1 MQNFFSLKD
10 VFRPKLFSTLRSY
23 NKERLVQD
31 LIAGVI
37 VAVVAIPLAIAFG
50 ISSGVGPTEGLVT
63 AIIAGF
69 LISALGGS
77 KVQIGGPTGAFI
89 VIIYG
94 IIQQHGLTGLLI
106 ATIMAGILLIIMG
119 LFKLGNVIKFV
130 PYPVIIGFT
139 AGIAVTIFST
149 QMNDLFGMG
158 IENAPADFIHKWICY
173 FEHWRD
179 INWWAFAVGLG
190 SLLIIV
196 FSTKISKKIPG
207 SLVAIVLMTLVVWL
221 LRKYAGVDSIT
232 TIGDLYTLPS
242 GMPAPRLPE
251 INLTDGDTILGLVQ
265 ELFPSAF
272 TIAMLGAIE
281 SLLSAMVAD
290 GVIGDKHNSNTELIA
305 QGVANV
311 VTPFFGG
318 IPATGAIAR
327 TMANINNGGRT
338 PVAGIVHALML
349 LLVLLCFG
357 PLVGMIPMACL
368 AGVLIIVSYNMLGL
382 DSVIGLTKA
391 PKSDFIVMLVTFILT
406 VIFDLTIAIEV
417 GLLLAVIL
425 FLKRTNEATV
435 IRTFSDE
442 IDPTQQTDIRLHGDD
457 LEMLHIPPFTE
468 VYEIDGPY
476 FFGIANKFDEISQRM
491 GTDGQKVRILR
502 MRKVS
507 FMDSTGIHNLE
518 QLYVRSKRCGM
529 TLVLSGVNE
538 RVYKTLEKAG
548 LVAMIGKEN
557 VRNHINGALA
567 RAEEIVKATAEK

>member
-1 MQNFFSLKD
+1 MQSYFSFKD
-10 VFRPKLFSTLRSY
+10 VFRPKLFSTLKDYS
-23 NKERLVQD
+23 KEKLLQD
-31 LIAGVI
+31 LIAGMI

-69 LISALGGS
+69 IISAFGGS

-106 ATIMAGILLIIMG
+106 ATIMAGILLILMG
-119 LFKLGNVIKFV
+119 VFKLGNVIKFV
-130 PYPVIIGFT
+130 PYPVIVGFT

-158 IENAPADFIHKWICY
+158 IQDAPADFIHKWICY
-173 FEHWRD
+173 FQHWRD
-179 INWWAFAVGLG
+179 INWWAFAIGIA
-190 SLLIIV
+190 SLLIII
-196 FSTKISKKIPG
+196 FSTKLSKKIPG
-207 SLVAIVLMTLVVWL
+207 SLLAIVLMTLTVWL
-221 LRKYAGVDSIT
+221 LRKFGGITSIT

-242 GMPAPRLPE
+242 GMPAPHLPE
-251 INLTDGDTILGLVQ
+251 LNLSDGQTLISLVQ

-338 PVAGIVHALML
+338 PVAGMIHAVVL

-368 AGVLIIVSYNMLGL
+368 AGVLIIVSYNMSGWREIVTL
-382 DSVIGLTKA
+382 SKA
-391 PKSDFIVMLVTFILT
+391 PKSDVIVMLVTFILT
-406 VIFDLTIAIEV
+406 VIFDLTIAIEI

-425 FLKRTNEATV
+425 FLKRTNETTV
-435 IRTFSDE
+435 IRSFSDE
-442 IDPTQQTDIRLHGDD
+442 IDPTLSNDIRLHGND
-457 LEMLHIPPFTE
+457 LEKLHIPPHTE

-518 QLYVRSKRCGM
+518 QLYVRSQRCGM

-538 RVYKTLEKAG
+538 NVYKTLDKAG
-548 LVAMIGKEN
+548 LVEKIGKEN

-567 RAEEIVKATAEK
+567 RAQEIVSA

>member
-221 LRKYAGVDSIT
+221 LRKYAGIDSIT

-242 GMPAPRLPE
+242 GMPAPHLPE
-251 INLTDGDTILGLVQ
+251 INLADGETILGLVQ

-435 IRTFSDE
+435 IRTFSDA

-491 GTDGQKVRILR
+491 GADDQKVRILR

-567 RAEEIVKATAEK
+567 RAEEIVKANS

>member
-1 MQNFFSLKD
+1 MKSVFSFKD
-10 VFRPKLFSTLRSY
+10 VFRPKLFTTLRSY
-23 NKERLVQD
+23 TKQRFLEDAL
-31 LIAGVI
+31 AGWI

-69 LISALGGS
+69 IISAFGGS

-94 IIQQHGLTGLLI
+94 IIQQHGLAGLLI
-106 ATIMAGILLIIMG
+106 ATIMAGILLILMG
-119 LFKLGNVIKFV
+119 VFKLGNVIKFV
-130 PYPVIIGFT
+130 PYPVIVGFT

-158 IENAPADFIHKWICY
+158 IEDAPADFIHKWMCY

-179 INWWAFAVGLG
+179 INWWAFAVGIA
-190 SLLIIV
+190 SLLIII
-196 FSTKISKKIPG
+196 FSTKINKKIPG

-221 LRKYAGVDSIT
+221 LRKYAGITSIT

-242 GMPAPRLPE
+242 GMPAPHLPALQLE
-251 INLTDGDTILGLVQ
+251 EGKTWINLVQ
-265 ELFPSAF
+265 DLFPSAF

-305 QGVANV
+305 QGLANV

-349 LLVLLCFG
+349 LLVLICFG

-368 AGVLIIVSYNMLGL
+368 AGVLLVVSYNMAGIR
-382 DSVIGLTKA
+382 SVIGLSKA
-391 PKSDFIVMLVTFILT
+391 PKSDFIVMLVTFVLT

-435 IRTFSDE
+435 IRSFSDE
-442 IDPTQQTDIRLHGDD
+442 IDPTLQTDIRLHGND
-457 LEMLHIPPFTE
+457 LEKLHIPPFTE

-476 FFGIANKFDEISQRM
+476 FFGIANKFDELSQRI
-491 GTDGQKVRILR
+491 GSEDQKVRILR

-507 FMDSTGIHNLE
+507 FMDSTGLHNLE
-518 QLYVRSKRCGM
+518 ELYLRSKRCGM

-538 RVYKTLEKAG
+538 QVYKTLEKAG
-548 LVAMIGKEN
+548 LVELIGREN
-557 VRNHINGALA
+557 VRNHINGALS
-567 RAEEIVKATAEK
+567 RAAELVSAKE

>member
-1 MQNFFSLKD
+1 MQKFISFKD

-23 NKERLVQD
+23 SKEKFLQD
-31 LIAGVI
+31 LLAGWI

-69 LISALGGS
+69 IISAFGGS

-106 ATIMAGILLIIMG
+106 ATIMAGILLIFMG

-139 AGIAVTIFST
+139 AGIAVTIFTT

-158 IENAPADFIHKWICY
+158 IEDAPADFISKWICY
-173 FEHWRD
+173 FEHLRD
-179 INWWAFAVGLG
+179 INWWAFAVGIA
-190 SLLIIV
+190 SLLIII
-196 FSTKISKKIPG
+196 FSTKINKKIPG

-221 LRKYAGVDSIT
+221 LRKFGGVNSIV

-242 GMPAPRLPE
+242 GMPAPHFPALE
-251 INLTDGDTILGLVQ
+251 LKEGQTLIQLVQ
-265 ELFPSAF
+265 DLFPSAF

-305 QGVANV
+305 QGLANV

-338 PVAGIVHALML
+338 PVAGIVHAAML
-349 LLVLLCFG
+349 LLVLICFG

-368 AGVLIIVSYNMLGL
+368 AGVLLVVSYNMAGIR
-382 DSVIGLTKA
+382 SVVSLTKA
-391 PKSDFIVMLVTFILT
+391 PKSDFIVMIVTFVLT
-406 VIFDLTIAIEV
+406 VIFDLTIAIEI

-435 IRTFSDE
+435 IRSFSDE
-442 IDPTQQTDIRLHGDD
+442 IDPTLQNDIRLHGND
-457 LEMLHIPPFTE
+457 LEKLHIPAQTE
-468 VYEIDGPY
+468 VFEIDGPY
-476 FFGIANKFDEISQRM
+476 FFGIANKFD
-491 GTDGQKVRILR
+491 
-502 MRKVS
+502 
-507 FMDSTGIHNLE
+507 
-518 QLYVRSKRCGM
+518 
-529 TLVLSGVNE
+529 
-538 RVYKTLEKAG
+538 
-548 LVAMIGKEN
+548 
-557 VRNHINGALA
+557 
-567 RAEEIVKATAEK
+567 

>member
-1 MQNFFSLKD
+1 MKNFFLFKD
-10 VFRPKLFSTLRSY
+10 VFSPKLFSSLRSY
-23 NKERLVQD
+23 SKERLVQD
-31 LIAGVI
+31 LVAGMI

-69 LISALGGS
+69 IISAFGGS

-94 IIQQHGLTGLLI
+94 IIQQHGLAGLLI
-106 ATIMAGILLIIMG
+106 ATIMAGILLILMG

-130 PYPVIIGFT
+130 PYPVIVGFT

-158 IENAPADFIHKWICY
+158 IQDAPADFIHKWICY
-173 FEHWRD
+173 FKHWRD
-179 INWWAFAVGLG
+179 INWWAFAVGIA
-190 SLLIIV
+190 SLLIII
-196 FSTKISKKIPG
+196 FSTKINKKIPG

-221 LRKYAGVDSIT
+221 LRKFGGITSIT
-232 TIGDLYTLPS
+232 TIADLYTLPS
-242 GMPAPRLPE
+242 GMPAPHLPALNLE
-251 INLTDGDTILGLVQ
+251 EGKTWINLVQ
-265 ELFPSAF
+265 DLFPSAF

-305 QGVANV
+305 QGLANV

-338 PVAGIVHALML
+338 PVAGIVHAAML
-349 LLVLLCFG
+349 LLVLICFG

-368 AGVLIIVSYNMLGL
+368 AGVLLVVSYNMAGIR
-382 DSVIGLTKA
+382 SVVSLSKA
-391 PKSDFIVMLVTFILT
+391 PKSDFIVMIVTFVLT

-435 IRTFSDE
+435 IRSFSDE
-442 IDPTQQTDIRLHGDD
+442 IDPTQQTDIRLHGND
-457 LEMLHIPPFTE
+457 LEKLHIPPCTE

-476 FFGIANKFDEISQRM
+476 FFGIANKFDELSQRI
-491 GTDGQKVRILR
+491 GSEDQKVRILR

-507 FMDSTGIHNLE
+507 FMDSTGLHNLE
-518 QLYVRSKRCGM
+518 ELYLRSKRCGM

-538 RVYKTLEKAG
+538 QVYRTLEKAG

-567 RAEEIVKATAEK
+567 RAEELVASESAK

>member
-1 MQNFFSLKD
+1 MQSYFSFKD
-10 VFRPKLFSTLRSY
+10 VFRPKLFSTLKNYS
-23 NKERLVQD
+23 KEKLIQD
-31 LIAGVI
+31 LIAGMI

-69 LISALGGS
+69 IISAFGGS

-106 ATIMAGILLIIMG
+106 ATIMAGILLILMG

-158 IENAPADFIHKWICY
+158 IQDAPADFIHKWVCY
-173 FEHWRD
+173 FQHLGD
-179 INWWAFAVGLG
+179 INWWAFTIGIA
-190 SLLIIV
+190 SLLIII
-196 FSTKISKKIPG
+196 FSTKVSKKIPG
-207 SLVAIVLMTLVVWL
+207 SLVAIVLMTLAVWL
-221 LRKYAGVDSIT
+221 LRKFGGVASIT

-242 GMPAPRLPE
+242 GMPAPHLPKL
-251 INLTDGDTILGLVQ
+251 NLTEGQTLIKLVQ

-338 PVAGIVHALML
+338 PVAGMVHAVML

-368 AGVLIIVSYNMLGL
+368 AGVLIIVSYNMSGWREVVAL
-382 DSVIGLTKA
+382 SKA

-406 VIFDLTIAIEV
+406 VIFDLTIAIEI

-425 FLKRTNEATV
+425 FLKRTNETTI
-435 IRTFSDE
+435 IRSFSDE
-442 IDPTQQTDIRLHGDD
+442 IDPTLSNDIRLNGND
-457 LEMLHIPPFTE
+457 LEKLHIPPYTE

-518 QLYVRSKRCGM
+518 QLYLRSQRCGM

-538 RVYKTLEKAG
+538 NVYKTLEKAG
-548 LVAMIGKEN
+548 LVKMIGKEN

-567 RAEEIVKATAEK
+567 RAQEIISK

>member
-1 MQNFFSLKD
+1 MQSYFSFKD
-10 VFRPKLFSTLRSY
+10 VFRPKLFSTLKDYS
-23 NKERLVQD
+23 KEKLLQD
-31 LIAGVI
+31 LIAGMI

-69 LISALGGS
+69 IISAFGGS

-106 ATIMAGILLIIMG
+106 ATIMAGILLILMG
-119 LFKLGNVIKFV
+119 VFKLGNVIKFV
-130 PYPVIIGFT
+130 PYPVIVGFT

-158 IENAPADFIHKWICY
+158 IQDAPADFIHKWICY
-173 FEHWRD
+173 FQHWRD
-179 INWWAFAVGLG
+179 INWWAFAIGIA
-190 SLLIIV
+190 SLLIII
-196 FSTKISKKIPG
+196 FSTKLSKKIPG

-221 LRKYAGVDSIT
+221 LRKFGGITSIT

-242 GMPAPRLPE
+242 GMPAPHLPE
-251 INLTDGDTILGLVQ
+251 LNLSDGQTLINLIQ

-368 AGVLIIVSYNMLGL
+368 AGVLIIVSYNMSGWREVVAL
-382 DSVIGLTKA
+382 SKA
-391 PKSDFIVMLVTFILT
+391 PKSDFIVMLVTFVLT
-406 VIFDLTIAIEV
+406 VIFDLTIAIEI

-425 FLKRTNEATV
+425 FLKRTNETTV
-435 IRTFSDE
+435 IRSFSDE
-442 IDPTQQTDIRLHGDD
+442 IDPTLSNDIRLHGND
-457 LEMLHIPPFTE
+457 LEKLHIPPHTE

-518 QLYVRSKRCGM
+518 QLYVRSQRCGM

-538 RVYKTLEKAG
+538 TVYKTLDKAG
-548 LVAMIGKEN
+548 LVEKIGKEN

-567 RAEEIVKATAEK
+567 RAQEIVSA

>member
-149 QMNDLFGMG
+149 QMNDRFGMG

-242 GMPAPRLPE
+242 GMPAPHLPE
-251 INLTDGDTILGLVQ
+251 INLADGETILGLVQ

-382 DSVIGLTKA
+382 DSIIGLSKA

-491 GTDGQKVRILR
+491 W
-502 MRKVS
+502 MRFCETPHS
-507 FMDSTGIHNLE
+507 IA
-518 QLYVRSKRCGM
+518 
-529 TLVLSGVNE
+529 LS
-538 RVYKTLEKAG
+538 
-548 LVAMIGKEN
+548 
-557 VRNHINGALA
+557 
-567 RAEEIVKATAEK
+567 

>member
-149 QMNDLFGMG
+149 QMNDFFGMG

-242 GMPAPRLPE
+242 GMPAPHLPE
-251 INLTDGDTILGLVQ
+251 INLADGETILGLVQ

-435 IRTFSDE
+435 IRTFSDA

-491 GTDGQKVRILR
+491 GADDQKVRILR

-567 RAEEIVKATAEK
+567 RAEEIVKANS

>member
-1 MQNFFSLKD
+1 MQSYFSFKD
-10 VFRPKLFSTLRSY
+10 VFRPKLFSTLKDYS
-23 NKERLVQD
+23 KEKLLQD
-31 LIAGVI
+31 LIAGMI

-69 LISALGGS
+69 IISAFGGS

-106 ATIMAGILLIIMG
+106 ATIMAGILLILMG
-119 LFKLGNVIKFV
+119 VFKLGNVIKFV
-130 PYPVIIGFT
+130 PYPVIVGFT

-158 IENAPADFIHKWICY
+158 IQDAPADFIHKWICY
-173 FEHWRD
+173 FQHWRD
-179 INWWAFAVGLG
+179 INWWAFAIGIA
-190 SLLIIV
+190 SLLIII
-196 FSTKISKKIPG
+196 FSTKLSKKIPG
-207 SLVAIVLMTLVVWL
+207 SLLAIVLMTLVVWL
-221 LRKYAGVDSIT
+221 LRKFGGITSIT

-242 GMPAPRLPE
+242 GMPAPHLPE
-251 INLTDGDTILGLVQ
+251 LNLSDGQTLISLVQ

-338 PVAGIVHALML
+338 PVAGMVHAVVL

-368 AGVLIIVSYNMLGL
+368 AGVLIIVSYNMSGWREIVTL
-382 DSVIGLTKA
+382 SKA
-391 PKSDFIVMLVTFILT
+391 PKSDVIVMLVTFILT
-406 VIFDLTIAIEV
+406 VIFDLTIAIEI

-425 FLKRTNEATV
+425 FLKRTNETTV
-435 IRTFSDE
+435 IRSFSDE
-442 IDPTQQTDIRLHGDD
+442 IDPTLSNDIRLHGND
-457 LEMLHIPPFTE
+457 LEKLHIPPHTE

-518 QLYVRSKRCGM
+518 QLYVRSQRCGM

-538 RVYKTLEKAG
+538 NVYKTLDKAG
-548 LVAMIGKEN
+548 LVEKIGKEN

-567 RAEEIVKATAEK
+567 RAQEIVSA